1 MQTIYTLAVCV
12 VLVMI
17 EYRAYSPTP
26 QPTLTGHFVRANLVL
41 RTSEFK
47 KELNTYDTKQ
57 NTYKNG
63 VFTLQSRPQKQCP
76 RTVKGRLQKRVTVS
90 YIQGNYRLSTEQQ
103 RPSFESSTTRS
114 IVYAENTDRDTES
127 HKELKPSVKRDE
139 QKTIGTTTKGNN
151 AHYENHQSGAFRG
164 NVSRCQISIF
174 NSQNN
179 GLENTIKNAVY
190 ALCNCEK
197 ELFISQIIM
206 SISDIISSYAQRP
219 KA

>member
-1 MQTIYTLAVCV
+1 
-12 VLVMI
+12 MI
-17 EYRAYSPTP
+17 EHRATQPPAPTHP
-26 QPTLTGHFVRANLVL
+26 DGALCESQTSIKLAN
-41 RTSEFK
+41 FN
-47 KELNTYDTKQ
+47 KELNTYEPKQ

-63 VFTLQSRPQKQCP
+63 VFTLQSRPQRQCS
-76 RTVKGRLQKRVTVS
+76 RTAKGRLQKRVTVS

-114 IVYAENTDRDTES
+114 IVYAKNTDRDTES

-164 NVSRCQISIF
+164 NVSRCQVNLKIDLVKVVKTIGNKQF
-174 NSQNN
+174 MLCFCVVRACRNSD
-179 GLENTIKNAVY
+179 
-190 ALCNCEK
+190 
-197 ELFISQIIM
+197 IM
-206 SISDIISSYAQRP
+206 SISEIESSHTQTT

>member
-1 MQTIYTLAVCV
+1 
-12 VLVMI
+12 MI
-17 EYRAYSPTP
+17 EHRATQPPAPTHP
-26 QPTLTGHFVRANLVL
+26 DGALCESQ
-41 RTSEFK
+41 TSIRLADFN
-47 KELNTYDTKQ
+47 KELNTYEPKQ

-90 YIQGNYRLSTEQQ
+90 YIQRNYRLSTEQQ